1 MFDCDVPIIT
11 NTSEENLKTTCGFST
26 GFSVL
31 LENFFTILC
40 YHTDMPPR
48 ILVVDDDKSIVK
60 VLTAYLEQSGYQV
73 YPAYDGEM
81 ALHTLRRERPDLV
94 ILDLMMP
101 KRDGYEVTNLV
112 RADKTLAAT
121 PIIMLTARVEDTDK
135 IVGLELGAD
144 DYVTKPF
151 NAHEVVARVKALL
164 RRVRL
169 DQSPNAAPHVLVNGA
184 LRLDLDQR
192 TLTVDSVPVELTR
205 TEFNLLEA
213 LLSNPGYT
221 LTRDELLE
229 KAVGYAYEGLG
240 RALDTHIRNLRRKIE
255 PNPDN
260 PTYIQTMYGV
270 GYRLTGEK

>member
-1 MFDCDVPIIT
+1 M
-11 NTSEENLKTTCGFST
+11 SQ
-26 GFSVL
+26 
-31 LENFFTILC
+31 
-40 YHTDMPPR
+40 R

-60 VLTAYLEQSGYQV
+60 VLTAYLERSGYQV
-73 YPAYDGEM
+73 FPAYDGDM
-81 ALHTLRRERPDLV
+81 ALHALRRERPDLV

-101 KRDGYEVTNLV
+101 NRDGYEVITIV
-112 RADKTLAAT
+112 RADKTLATT

-151 NAHEVVARVKALL
+151 NAHEVVARVKSLL

-169 DQSPNAAPHVLVNGA
+169 DQSPSATPHVLTCGG
-184 LRLDLDQR
+184 LRLDLDQH
-192 TLTVDSVPVELTR
+192 TLTVDESPVELTR

-213 LLSNPGYT
+213 FLSNPGYT
-221 LTRDELLE
+221 LTRDDLLE

-255 PNPDN
+255 PDPDS
-260 PTYIQTMYGV
+260 PTYIQTVYGV
-270 GYRLTGEK
+270 GYRLKGDE

>member
-1 MFDCDVPIIT
+1 M
-11 NTSEENLKTTCGFST
+11 SQ
-26 GFSVL
+26 
-31 LENFFTILC
+31 
-40 YHTDMPPR
+40 R

-60 VLTAYLEQSGYQV
+60 VLTAYLERSGYQV
-73 YPAYDGEM
+73 FPAYDGDM
-81 ALHTLRRERPDLV
+81 ALHALRRERPDLV

-101 KRDGYEVTNLV
+101 NRDGYEVTTIV
-112 RADKTLAAT
+112 RADKTLATT

-151 NAHEVVARVKALL
+151 NAHEVVARVKSLL

-169 DQSPNAAPHVLVNGA
+169 DQSPSATPHVLTCGG
-184 LRLDLDQR
+184 LRLDLDQH
-192 TLTVDSVPVELTR
+192 TLTVDESPVELTR

-213 LLSNPGYT
+213 FLSNPGYT
-221 LTRDELLE
+221 LTRDDLLE

-255 PNPDN
+255 PDPDS
-260 PTYIQTMYGV
+260 PTYIQTVYGV
-270 GYRLTGEK
+270 GYRLKGDE